1 MDLFE
6 LSKGE
11 LEKVVKAYNDYV
23 MEYFEEHNEGCPVSI
38 YEFYDNEYQ
47 EEYDTT
53 ENTDNLSWL
62 RQKFYQEFDL
72 ERCASDIMDLVD
84 EQKLQ
89 DYIFEQ
95 FKNSFMYGELFDLF
109 KDELNEEELESL
121 LEDIGFDY
129 VNLDELDEEE
139 REKYY

>member
-1 MDLFE
+1 MFD
-6 LSKGE
+6 LSKNE
-11 LEKVVKAYNDYV
+11 LIKVVKAYNNYV

-47 EEYDTT
+47 ELYQTNNTD
-53 ENTDNLSWL
+53 TDNLSWL
-62 RQKFYQEFDL
+62 RQKFYEQFNL
-72 ERCASDIMDLVD
+72 EMCASDIMDLVD
-84 EQKLQ
+84 EQDLQ

-95 FKNSFMYGELFDLF
+95 FKNSFMYGELFELF

-121 LEDIGFDY
+121 LEDMGYDY

-139 REKYY
+139 REKYF